1 MADLFKDAIKKHLD
15 QLAKSDLLFAINY
28 AKGKKTIEDC
38 CTYIINEVKKTGR
51 QGFAD
56 EEVFNMAVHYYDEDT
71 IIVGKPI
78 KAKVVVNQKIEEII
92 EEEVEEEET
101 EEPTPEELII
111 QKPKIQVNA
120 QADKKGQISLF

>member
-28 AKGKKTIEDC
+28 AKGQKTIEDC

-78 KAKVVVNQKIEEII
+78 KAKVVVNHTADKSEEEI
-92 EEEVEEEET
+92 EEVEEQEEEEENE
-101 EEPTPEELII
+101 EEPI
-111 QKPKIQVNA
+111 QKPKIR
-120 QADKKGQISLF
+120 